1 MQDELDN
8 ITSPSRESN
17 SCLPFRVG
25 AAVTIPSRWR
35 RTLQLGVSAGNHVQ
49 GIRFKR
55 KATFRGPK
63 VASGS
68 ALAFKALHGVS
79 SVLSGVEV
87 ESPQSR
93 PGRNQEEASG
103 LRGSGVNP

>member
-49 GIRFKR
+49 GIRFIK
-55 KATFRGPK
+55 KPP
-63 VASGS
+63 S
-68 ALAFKALHGVS
+68 AAQKWPPDQL
-79 SVLSGVEV
+79 
-87 ESPQSR
+87 
-93 PGRNQEEASG
+93 
-103 LRGSGVNP
+103 

>member
-49 GIRFKR
+49 GIRFIG

-63 VASGS
+63 VAPGS
-68 ALAFKALHGVS
+68 ALTFKALHGVS

-87 ESPQSR
+87 ESPQSSQGGTR
-93 PGRNQEEASG
+93 RKQT
-103 LRGSGVNP
+103 GSGVQA

>member
-49 GIRFKR
+49 GIFDSQTKT
-55 KATFRGPK
+55 TFRGPK
-63 VASGS
+63 VAPGS
-68 ALAFKALHGVS
+68 ALTFKALHGVS

-87 ESPQSR
+87 ESPQSSQGGTR
-93 PGRNQEEASG
+93 RKQT
-103 LRGSGVNP
+103 GSGVQA

>member
-49 GIRFKR
+49 RIRFKM
-55 KATFRGPK
+55 KATSRGPK
-63 VASGS
+63 VAPGS
-68 ALAFKALHGVS
+68 ALTFKALHGVS

-87 ESPQSR
+87 ESPQSSQGGTR
-93 PGRNQEEASG
+93 RKQT
-103 LRGSGVNP
+103 GSGVQA

>member
-49 GIRFKR
+49 GIFDSMKT
-55 KATFRGPK
+55 TFRGPK
-63 VASGS
+63 VAPGS
-68 ALAFKALHGVS
+68 ALTLNALHGVS

-87 ESPQSR
+87 ESPSR
-93 PGRNQEEASG
+93 GQGGTRRKRA
-103 LRGSGVNP
+103 GSGVQA